1 MERQSFGT
9 SNYGTNDFWPEIL
22 YVVEIA
28 IKYKG
33 ILKSFTNKWKYTNL
47 YIVYLLC
54 KALANSN

>member
-1 MERQSFGT
+1 MLVGILEANGKAIP

-33 ILKSFTNKWKYTNL
+33 ILKSFTDK
-47 YIVYLLC
+47 
-54 KALANSN
+54 